1 MQRPITLLP
10 GDKRMDYAA
19 DYMAKK
25 GGSSCTSWNQIPDSG
40 YVIGGMPFTRDGKMV
55 NTSIPEPLSIRSLL
69 GMLTP
74 SHILVGGNLP
84 EPVITYCIHHGI
96 KYYDVMTSDDFV
108 QKNARLTA
116 EGLLIP
122 LLSHTTFSIYD
133 CKTLLI
139 GYGRCGKE
147 IADIL
152 RFFVRELYIYDTSQP
167 AVKSAKAKHFSVIS
181 ANELMDRNH
190 NVHQINTIINTAP
203 VNPFN
208 DRIWRSFPEDCVIL
222 NIASFPLSI
231 PFPLS
236 EQVIPCPGIP
246 GSYAPKTAG
255 SIFAKEICN
264 HFQL

>member
-84 EPVITYCIHHGI
+84 EPVITYCIHHRI

-122 LLSHTTFSIYD
+122 LLSHTTFS
-133 CKTLLI
+133 KLATTSSTGGLFMTLQRVNFTARPK
-139 GYGRCGKE
+139 GRCHKH
-147 IADIL
+147 L
-152 RFFVRELYIYDTSQP
+152 LLVRYKAVPLESSFLDSSACSLIY
-167 AVKSAKAKHFSVIS
+167 F
-181 ANELMDRNH
+181 
-190 NVHQINTIINTAP
+190 
-203 VNPFN
+203 
-208 DRIWRSFPEDCVIL
+208 
-222 NIASFPLSI
+222 
-231 PFPLS
+231 
-236 EQVIPCPGIP
+236 
-246 GSYAPKTAG
+246 
-255 SIFAKEICN
+255 
-264 HFQL
+264 